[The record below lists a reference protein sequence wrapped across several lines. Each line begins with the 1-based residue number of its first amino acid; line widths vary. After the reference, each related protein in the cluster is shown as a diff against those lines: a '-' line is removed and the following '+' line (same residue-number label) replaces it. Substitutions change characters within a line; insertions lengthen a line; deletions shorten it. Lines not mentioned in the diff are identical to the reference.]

1 MWQTFVSSLRV
12 YEPLSVGGADDP
24 HEGRYD
30 FDGAEEKKGLE
41 SFIIQLFAL
50 LLTIVGGRRLAKA
63 AANRFSESHEFIH
76 LHLSPT
82 WIGLMGKWVSMG
94 LWPFFYFL
102 LLLLFVCLLFLSARL
117 FATLRPLLFLS
128 FS

>member
-30 FDGAEEKKGLE
+30 FDGAEEKKSLE

-50 LLTIVGGRRLAKA
+50 LLTIVGDRRLAKA
-63 AANRFSESHEFIH
+63 VANRFSESHEFIH
-76 LHLSPT
+76 LHLRPT
-82 WIGLMGKWVSMG
+82 
-94 LWPFFYFL
+94 
-102 LLLLFVCLLFLSARL
+102 C
-117 FATLRPLLFLS
+117 
-128 FS
+128 